1 MKQLYAAWQDKQ
13 EKKKKNKEEEALY
26 LTSFYKVRKEKQH
39 ELKITT
45 YIMSN

>member
-1 MKQLYAAWQDKQ
+1 MLLGRIAA
-13 EKKKKNKEEEALY
+13 EEEALY

-45 YIMSN
+45 YIISN

>member
-1 MKQLYAAWQDKQ
+1 MLLGRIAA
-13 EKKKKNKEEEALY
+13 EEEEEEALY